1 MARIK
6 FGMMMTDARGK
17 LGGHV
22 FTKTRS
28 GATIRTKVTPTNP
41 QTSAQGTVRGLFGN
55 LSRFWALLT
64 LSEQLSW
71 NGVVGEY
78 KKTNAFGDQYQ
89 PSGKNLFQMVNTNL
103 NTVGAPQTNTPPA
116 GRGVLAFDNLA
127 IEIIISST
135 QMALQV
141 HLLDTPG
148 SSDFI
153 VIEATA
159 PMSTGRFNFSGSY
172 RQISVSQ
179 ASHIPDDTEL
189 WNLYVA
195 KFGIPLAGRKISF
208 RVYTISTASGIASPR
223 QTVDALT

>member
-55 LSRFWALLT
+55 LSRFWALLA

-116 GRGVLAFDNLA
+116 GRGVLAFDNLVVG
-127 IEIIISST
+127 INILSEELDVI
-135 QMALQV
+135 L

-148 SSDFI
+148 ASDFI

-159 PMSTGRFNFSGSY
+159 PMSTGRFNFSGAY
-172 RQISVSQ
+172 RQIHVGL
-179 ASHIPDDTEL
+179 ASAIPNPTA
-189 WNLYVA
+189 LYSKYKD
-195 KFGIPLAGRKISF
+195 KFGNPLAGRKISF
-208 RVYTISTASGIASPR
+208 RVYTISSASGIASPR
-223 QTVDALT
+223 QTADTLT

>member
-116 GRGVLAFDNLA
+116 GRGVLAFDNLTVEFLPSA
-127 IEIIISST
+127 SQLILS
-135 QMALQV
+135 V

-148 SSDFI
+148 ASDFI

-172 RQISVSQ
+172 RQISVSP
-179 ASHIPDDTEL
+179 AGNIPDDTVL
-189 WNLYVA
+189 FNLYTA
-195 KFGIPLAGRKISF
+195 KFGTPLAGRKVSF
-208 RVYTISTASGIASPR
+208 RVYTISSASGIASPR
-223 QTVDALT
+223 QTADALT

>member
-103 NTVGAPQTNTPPA
+103 NTVGAPQTNTPPS
-116 GRGVLAFDNLA
+116 GRGVLAFDDLSA
-127 IEIIISST
+127 DVLVISQELEIT
-135 QMALQV
+135 V
-141 HLLDTPG
+141 NLLDAPG
-148 SSDFI
+148 ASDFI

-159 PMSTGRFNFSGSY
+159 PMSPGRFNFSGTY
-172 RQISVSQ
+172 RQIYVGL
-179 ASHIPDDTEL
+179 ASAIP
-189 WNLYVA
+189 NPQVMYSKYKN
-195 KFGIPLAGRKISF
+195 KFGEPLVGRKISF
-208 RVYTISTASGIASPR
+208 RVYTISSASGIASPR
-223 QTVDALT
+223 QTADTLT